1 MLVTWQACKQQTST
15 SQVRWRQRV
24 RFFCRC
30 QARHVDVR
38 LLPRRCALRTDV
50 IRGPRFWW
58 VGHPLSPSHC
68 KSDGTAQS
76 ADILVACRVHSRSSG
91 SCVVLGVAARGTP
104 TTGAAIQ
111 QVAAGGLQRAQ
122 VACSWDMHRQVAA
135 LPTGAAAACPGLWC
149 SGLAL
154 GQPPLWRCVA
164 WCATK
169 DSTGDRNDL
178 GNGTP
183 APELVRKGILRGHR
197 WPRALNPWDPSG
209 FASPDLR
216 AVLRVSC
223 RNGFADVQW
232 PASGVPPPGRF
243 CLC

>member
-1 MLVTWQACKQQTST
+1 MCLHVLVTWQACKQQTSA
-15 SQVRWRQRV
+15 SQVRWRQRI
-24 RFFCRC
+24 RFFCRS

-50 IRGPRFWW
+50 IRGPRLGW

-91 SCVVLGVAARGTP
+91 SCMVLGEASHGTL

-122 VACSWDMHRQVAA
+122 VVCSWDMHRQVAA

-149 SGLAL
+149 SGLA
-154 GQPPLWRCVA
+154 G
-164 WCATK
+164 
-169 DSTGDRNDL
+169 
-178 GNGTP
+178 P
-183 APELVRKGILRGHR
+183 APSVAVCGLVRHQGLDWGPKRPRKRNPRTRIGPERYSKGSQVAQG
-197 WPRALNPWDPSG
+197 S
-209 FASPDLR
+209 
-216 AVLRVSC
+216 
-223 RNGFADVQW
+223 
-232 PASGVPPPGRF
+232 
-243 CLC
+243 